1 MGVSIDI
8 HRAHTADTLTTV
20 VVVDNGL
27 LVLGD
32 ELLVEYI
39 DHLKKRSALRH
50 ILECIGLKVSLLAGT
65 SLTPYLDFDIYIV
78 IHCYD
83 YLQGCLVLIVTLET
97 LGEFVYQWLLVHD
110 GVLTLAL
117 VLPAGDVSKVLIVT
131 LCLTLLGLMLYAEVS
146 TTALLTV

>member
-1 MGVSIDI
+1 MSIDI

-32 ELLVEYI
+32 ELLVEYV

-65 SLTPYLDFDIYIV
+65 SLTPYLDIDIYIV

-117 VLPAGDVSKVLIVT
+117 ILPAGDVSKVLIVT

-146 TTALLTV
+146 TTTLLTI